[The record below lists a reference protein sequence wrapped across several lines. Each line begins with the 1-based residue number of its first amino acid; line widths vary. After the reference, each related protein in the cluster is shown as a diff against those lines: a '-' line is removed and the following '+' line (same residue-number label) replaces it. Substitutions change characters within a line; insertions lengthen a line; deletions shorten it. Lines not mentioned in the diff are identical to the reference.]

1 MSRRRK
7 STIREIDTV
16 CKLKGIQ
23 YFAIHIR
30 ELHGSGSNKIRKKI
44 DNLFW
49 GEILA
54 IIKAPI
60 NAPTP
65 SDEAKNP
72 ISASFKFKIF
82 FPYTGINEIRGNPK
96 RLNTKVTINNNLRL
110 ISLKALKIM
119 VFRLLKTEINS

>member
-1 MSRRRK
+1 M
-7 STIREIDTV
+7 
-16 CKLKGIQ
+16 Q
-23 YFAIHIR
+23 P
-30 ELHGSGSNKIRKKI
+30 IRKKI

-72 ISASFKFKIF
+72 ISASFKFKLF
-82 FPYTGINEIRGNPK
+82 LP
-96 RLNTKVTINNNLRL
+96 
-110 ISLKALKIM
+110 
-119 VFRLLKTEINS
+119 